1 MAGPRFR
8 PLPPGAAP
16 ASIAAA
22 RDRPCFRGHELTAE
36 TVDVLTA
43 RYGPAYRW
51 LVTGAVLLAMVSM
64 VLSSTSVAV
73 AVPNVMGAFGVG
85 QDKAQWIATAF
96 FASQVA
102 TMLLNAW
109 LVSVFGQRTTFIG
122 TLVVA
127 IVSCFIGGL
136 AQNLETVI
144 LARVLQGGCAGIIQ
158 PLSMMTIFTV
168 FPPERRGTAMGLF
181 GLGVVLAPAFG
192 PTLGGLVID
201 TFSWRA
207 VFYLPLPLLSV
218 ALVLGSIFMPTKS
231 PGTPARAFDY
241 LGFALMVTALT
252 CLLNGFASGQR
263 EGWSSDIIV
272 LQLTGGVLAVFGFI
286 AWQFHARSPLLD
298 LNLFKNA
305 QFASAAVVGFIFGFG
320 MFGSIFITALFVQTV
335 QGYTPTRAGL
345 LLMPGGLMMA
355 MIFPLAGRIVDTI
368 PAYIPIMIG
377 QSLFGLGFIMMAG
390 ADANTAFWTF
400 VVFTLVNRFG
410 LAMTMPPL
418 NTAALRSLRPDQVS
432 QGSGAINFVRML
444 GGACGVNLLVVFLE
458 MRTRFH
464 AEALTATQSYANTTS
479 RALLHSVEE
488 ILAQTGVAETQQMP
502 GALHYL
508 GQVVYAQASA
518 LAFQDTFLAAAA
530 LAIFAVLPAWIMG
543 RAQAASSRTQAVAP
557 AGSARA

>member
-1 MAGPRFR
+1 M
-8 PLPPGAAP
+8 
-16 ASIAAA
+16 SS
-22 RDRPCFRGHELTAE
+22 ETA
-36 TVDVLTA
+36 DVLTA

-51 LVTGAVLLAMVSM
+51 LVTGAVLLAMVAM

-109 LVSVFGQRTTFIG
+109 LVSVFGQRATFIG

-127 IVSCFIGGL
+127 IFACFLGGL
-136 AQNLETVI
+136 AHSLEFVI
-144 LARVLQGGCAGIIQ
+144 LSRILQGACAGIIQ

-192 PTLGGLVID
+192 PTLGGIVID

-207 VFYLPLPLLSV
+207 VFYLPLPLCLV
-218 ALVLGSIFMPTKS
+218 ALLLGSIFMPTKTPGS
-231 PGTPARAFDY
+231 PSRPFDY
-241 LGFALMVTALT
+241 LGFLLMVTALT

-263 EGWSSDIIV
+263 EGWTSDIIV
-272 LQLTGGVLAVFGFI
+272 AQLVGGALAVVFFVT
-286 AWQFHARSPLLD
+286 WQLHARSPLLD
-298 LNLFKNA
+298 LTLFRNP

-368 PAYIPIMIG
+368 PAHIPIMIG
-377 QSLFGLGFIMMAG
+377 QALFGVGFIMMAG

-400 VVFTLVNRFG
+400 VLFTLVNRFG

-418 NTAALRSLRPDQVS
+418 NTAALRALRPEQVS

-464 AEALTATQSYANTTS
+464 AEGLTATQSFANSTS
-479 RALLHSVEE
+479 RELLDSVEGL
-488 ILAQTGVAETQQMP
+488 LAQSGVAEAHQLP

-508 GQVVYAQASA
+508 GQMVHAQASA

-530 LAIFAVLPAWIMG
+530 LAIFAVLPAWMMG
-543 RAQAASSRTQAVAP
+543 RAHAAGRQGQAVA
-557 AGSARA
+557 A